1 MTLNNLISGQAIIA
15 VFKSSTSQEFFFIYL
30 EVELEV
36 NLGGCLLF
44 LGEIGCFEQM
54 YCDWFVTSYHHVAC
68 TNIDTH

>member
-36 NLGGCLLF
+36 NLGGCLLSWVR
-44 LGEIGCFEQM
+44 LVVLNKCI
-54 YCDWFVTSYHHVAC
+54 VTDLLPVIIMLHVL
-68 TNIDTH
+68 I